1 MTKDKKWIPLLLLCI
16 GILAAA
22 FAITGCGTQ
31 EPSEQTEQPAQKD
44 GTYEIRITG
53 DEDNA
58 AAAELLARMNQYR
71 KSQGMDA
78 LEWNDEPAEMLRER
92 AAELAID
99 FSETRLDGT
108 PGEEMIRGSCDN
120 NIEEGADQLLQDEEF
135 VSLLQDPEN
144 TSFCAGVFQ
153 SYSGPVYVAAGIY
166 AKAGMKEVPSAESKE
181 RTFTLLT
188 TDDALNC
195 YGQLMD
201 QDMEPEDP
209 KELYKGEGYYYC
221 IFNENAADENNKEEL
236 VGMFAESSDPE
247 VVTIDANGEVTAKSA
262 GTATLTVRPAKES
275 AIEFV
280 QELEVH

>member
-1 MTKDKKWIPLLLLCI
+1 MDVTWTEEQQAVIDHRQGNLLVS
-16 GILAAA
+16 AAA
-22 FAITGCGTQ
+22 GSGKTAVLV
-31 EPSEQTEQPAQKD
+31 E
-44 GTYEIRITG
+44 RILSLVT
-53 DEDNA
+53 DPEHPVDIDRLLVVTFTRA
-58 AAAELLARMNQYR
+58 AAGEMKDRIGR
-71 KSQGMDA
+71 A
-78 LEWNDEPAEMLRER
+78 LEER
-92 AAELAID
+92 
-99 FSETRLDGT
+99 
-108 PGEEMIRGSCDN
+108 
-120 NIEEGADQLLQDEEF
+120 
-135 VSLLQDPEN
+135 LLQDPEN
-144 TSFCAGVFQ
+144 TSFCAGVCQ

-166 AKAGMKEVPSAESKE
+166 AKAGMKEAPSAESKE

-195 YGQLMD
+195 YGQLID

-247 VVTIDANGEVTAKSA
+247 VVAIDANGEVTAKSA

-280 QELEVH
+280 QEVEVH